1 MKPPKNTNF
10 QDRLTVA
17 AKAKTAMRE
26 KFQARPGPD
35 DPAVIERQA
44 AQMAIAAA
52 REARTQERKLAREA
66 DAARLA
72 AEKVAQ
78 PTEATEVAHEY
89 VERVGEIDPLRRGRA
104 AALEP
109 RLAVT
114 VVDAALIGIAQHLV
128 GARDLLEAF
137 LGLLRSL
144 VLVRV
149 MLERDLSVRLLDLF
163 GRGFARHAK
172 ELIVVGHEARIRF
185 TREDV

>member
-10 QDRLTVA
+10 QDRLTSA

-78 PTEATEVAHEY
+78 AAELMAKAEEEAV
-89 VERVGEIDPLRRGRA
+89 RA
-104 AALEP
+104 AK
-109 RLAVT
+109 R
-114 VVDAALIGIAQHLV
+114 AAEAATIAAERKA
-128 GARDLLEAF
+128 ARD
-137 LGLLRSL
+137 
-144 VLVRV
+144 
-149 MLERDLSVRLLDLF
+149 ERYA
-163 GRGFARHAK
+163 ARQ
-172 ELIVVGHEARIRF
+172 ARR
-185 TREDV
+185 R